1 MTAEQYWNEF
11 INKNPKYSGK
21 SYTSWQFGV
30 DPDELAELVISGKK
44 TLTCSSL
51 KEYEVENESLPEV
64 GEISIVLDE
73 NDTPKCIIEC
83 TKVYTIIFKDVG
95 EDIAYKEGEG
105 DRSLSY
111 WRQAHIDFF
120 EWLYPEIGLEFN
132 ESEEIVVEEFK
143 LIYASRY
150 S

>member
-1 MTAEQYWNEF
+1 MIEMETQQYWEKFVNEQPEYTG
-11 INKNPKYSGK
+11 KN
-21 SYTSWQFGV
+21 YTAWQFGA
-30 DPDELAELVISGKK
+30 DPDVLAKLVVSGKK

-51 KEYEVENESLPEV
+51 KEYEIEKESLPEA
-64 GEISIVLDE
+64 GEISIVLGE

-83 TKVYTIIFKDVG
+83 TKVYTITFKDVG

-111 WRQAHIDFF
+111 WRLAHIDFF
-120 EWLYPEIGLEFN
+120 EWLYSEIGLEFN

-143 LIYASRY
+143 LIYV
-150 S
+150 